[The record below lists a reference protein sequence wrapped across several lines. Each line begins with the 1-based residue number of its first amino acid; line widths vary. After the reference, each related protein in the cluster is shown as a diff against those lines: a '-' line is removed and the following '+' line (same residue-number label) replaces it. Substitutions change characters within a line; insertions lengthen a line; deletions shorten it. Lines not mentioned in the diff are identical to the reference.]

1 MAIGVEQ
8 HSVFSPICPT
18 VYQTHDV
25 VVVPP
30 RQFGDLLVAD
40 RAKTMLF
47 SPKRAKLPFPFQV
60 VYHLHAQAFL
70 EVPFPF
76 WVIRVCISFDFRVPL
91 YRDCVGVEELNLSG
105 GSVLFLYFSAKHPI
119 SLPNG
124 MKVFLFYPSSW
135 LFWMPP
141 FGPLP

>member
-1 MAIGVEQ
+1 MPMAIGVEQ

-40 RAKTMLF
+40 RAKTFLF
-47 SPKRAKLPFPFQV
+47 FPKREKLPFPFQV

-76 WVIRVCISFDFRVPL
+76 WVIRVCIWPVSAILTEKYGVP
-91 YRDCVGVEELNLSG
+91 YNYG
-105 GSVLFLYFSAKHPI
+105 
-119 SLPNG
+119 
-124 MKVFLFYPSSW
+124 
-135 LFWMPP
+135 
-141 FGPLP
+141 